1 MVTLSIPVRE
11 GILGELSFGVGETLQ
26 RKKVKQRCWVKFTN
40 VFIVSVCL
48 SITWEAKKKEL
59 KDYRFLQK

>member
-1 MVTLSIPVRE
+1 
-11 GILGELSFGVGETLQ
+11 LSFGVGETLQ

-48 SITWEAKKKEL
+48 CITWEAKKKEL
-59 KDYRFLQK
+59 KDYNS